1 MELNFNYLNHFFL
14 LLFVFTSS
22 FCISQKTYEEASE
35 ISNSPKWNGEFN
47 LTQYPAS
54 LIKPSLSPIHPG
66 FNGVISYGYNKNE
79 KLQLRQD
86 LYAGAFFHEN
96 FQNVVQLYSEFNFK
110 IKLFKKFYLSPLVIG
125 GGYLM
130 CISNMD
136 SFIWDGNKYVTK
148 NNDIVNNWLI
158 SVGSNLTFP
167 TNIKIT
173 GRNLSIMAKY
183 RIQIQGV
190 VVRNNVP
197 IIAYSPIMIGI
208 GVPLNKLNE
217 KN

>member
-1 MELNFNYLNHFFL
+1 LNHSLL
-14 LLFVFTSS
+14 LLFIFTCS
-22 FCISQKTYEEASE
+22 FCISQKPYGEASE
-35 ISNSPKWNGEFN
+35 ISNSYKLRGEFN
-47 LTQYPAS
+47 LTQYTAS

-66 FNGVISYGYNKNE
+66 FNGVVSYCYNKNE
-79 KLQLRQD
+79 RLQLRQD
-86 LYAGAFFHEN
+86 LYVGAFFHQN
-96 FQNVVQLYSEFNFK
+96 FQNVIQLYTEFNFK
-110 IKLFKKFYLSPLVIG
+110 IRIFKKIYLSPLVMG

-148 NNDIVNNWLI
+148 KNDVVNNWLI
-158 SVGSNLTFP
+158 SIGSNLAFP
-167 TNIKIT
+167 TNVKIA
-173 GRNLSIMAKY
+173 GRKLSVTAKY

-197 IIAYSPIMIGI
+197 LIAYSPIMIGI
-208 GVPLNKLNE
+208 GVPLNKSNE

>member
-1 MELNFNYLNHFFL
+1 MNQFFL
-14 LLFVFTSS
+14 FIFLFTTS
-22 FCISQKTYEEASE
+22 FCISQKTKGNTFE
-35 ISNSPKWNGEFN
+35 ISNSNKWRTEFN
-47 LTQYPAS
+47 LTQYTAS
-54 LIKPSLSPIHPG
+54 LIKPSLSPVHPG
-66 FNGVISYGYNKNE
+66 FNGVLSYCYNKNE
-79 KLQLRQD
+79 MLQLRQD

-96 FQNVVQLYSEFNFK
+96 FQNVIQLYSEFNFK
-110 IKLFKKFYLSPLVIG
+110 IKLFNKFYLSPFVIG

-158 SVGSNLTFP
+158 SIGSNLAFP
-167 TNIKIT
+167 TYIKIT
-173 GRNLSIMAKY
+173 GRKLSITAKY

-197 IIAYSPIMIGI
+197 LIAYSPIMIGI
-208 GVPLNKLNE
+208 GVPLNKSNE